1 MKDKKDFTAAI
12 DVRRALLT
20 RAGEE
25 LRGLPVATRSISKDT
40 QGVLDLIQQCRAMC
54 YAAMEYLSNMPYD
67 AFPDSLYVAIYEC
80 LYCAGICMR
89 LVGDESPLS
98 LIANQLCAAA
108 CGQYVVAFTGIEDDL
123 LKACAVFCGKTADA
137 CDSMAGSKVE
147 TKSAPVLD
155 EQRVAFTCPSCGF
168 QGDTDELN
176 SIKETVEERAARMG
190 AGEQVRSFK
199 AEIRSA
205 ADGRKVIGYPI
216 LFNELSQ
223 DLGGFRERILP
234 DAVQFSDDVRCDFNH
249 SPDFI
254 LGRRSAGTLALTTDA
269 TGVRMVAEAPDTTW
283 ANDLLVSINRGDID
297 QGSFAFRVLPGGQQI
312 SVDDSGQ
319 QIRTLSKILVR
330 RVSVVSDPAY
340 TGTSIEVRSVPEV
353 EAPASVDPA
362 APVTETPAVVEA
374 PVAAAA
380 PVAIRST
387 IHLRRRL
394 ELAGM

>member
-1 MKDKKDFTAAI
+1 
-12 DVRRALLT
+12 
-20 RAGEE
+20 
-25 LRGLPVATRSISKDT
+25 
-40 QGVLDLIQQCRAMC
+40 
-54 YAAMEYLSNMPYD
+54 
-67 AFPDSLYVAIYEC
+67 
-80 LYCAGICMR
+80 
-89 LVGDESPLS
+89 
-98 LIANQLCAAA
+98 
-108 CGQYVVAFTGIEDDL
+108 
-123 LKACAVFCGKTADA
+123 
-137 CDSMAGSKVE
+137 
-147 TKSAPVLD
+147 VLD
-155 EQRVAFTCPSCGF
+155 EERVAFTCPSCGF
-168 QGDTDELN
+168 QGDTDEMN
-176 SIKETVEERAARMG
+176 SAKETVEERAMRIN
-190 AGEQVRSFK
+190 AGDQVRSFK
-199 AEIRSA
+199 REVRSVP
-205 ADGRKVIGYPI
+205 DSRKVIGYPI

-234 DAVQFSDDVRCDFNH
+234 DAITFSADIRADFNH
-249 SPDFI
+249 NPDYI
-254 LGRRSAGTLALTTDA
+254 LGRCSAGTLQLTADA
-269 TGVRMVAEAPDTTW
+269 TGVRMVAEAPETTW
-283 ANDLLVSINRGDID
+283 ASDLLVSINRGDID